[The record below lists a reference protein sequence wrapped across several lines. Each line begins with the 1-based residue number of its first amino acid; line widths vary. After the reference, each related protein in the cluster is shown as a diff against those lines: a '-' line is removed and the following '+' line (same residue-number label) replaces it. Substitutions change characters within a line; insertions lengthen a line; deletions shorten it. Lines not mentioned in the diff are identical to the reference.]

1 MLSSHSQKEKYFF
14 KGLLFKA
21 HYDFFSQ
28 QVASVQKE
36 AFRFYNLQKLQIT
49 ICFYQYATDKSKCFS
64 VNCKIF
70 LLIDFQ

>member
-36 AFRFYNLQKLQIT
+36 AFLGILI
-49 ICFYQYATDKSKCFS
+49 KSIS
-64 VNCKIF
+64 
-70 LLIDFQ
+70 IDFKWWQDTYTRQRNICGHMHLMA